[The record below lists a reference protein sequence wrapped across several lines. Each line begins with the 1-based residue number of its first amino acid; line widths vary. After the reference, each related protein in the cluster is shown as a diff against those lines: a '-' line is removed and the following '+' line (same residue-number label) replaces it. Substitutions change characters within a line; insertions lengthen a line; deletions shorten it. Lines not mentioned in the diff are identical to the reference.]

1 MRLAIISSANREPV
15 IIPPNSFKNID
26 GFIETRLPYSITCA
40 IIQQIHINKG
50 KSNVD
55 VTPTAFLYDNEDTN
69 SHIPIVLSNVTMQTI
84 KIHPRT
90 IIAEI

>member
-26 GFIETRLPYSITCA
+26 GFIETKLPYSRTCA
-40 IIQQIHINKG
+40 IIQQIHMNKG

-55 VTPTAFLYDNEDTN
+55 VTPTAILYDNEDN